1 MKILL
6 MTLAI
11 GEVFSTGPR
20 VTGTYPLE
28 LYGRVRSCEVTNGE
42 VAACHAPYTGE
53 VVLPRGVG
61 GKYVLCSALE
71 GKVVTCSATGYS
83 GKVALPAPK

>member
-20 VTGTYPLE
+20 VSGTYPLE
-28 LYGRVRSCEVTNGE
+28 MYGRVRSCEVSHGE
-42 VAACHAPYTGE
+42 VVVCREPYTGE
-53 VVLPRGVG
+53 AVLPRGVG
-61 GKYVLCSALE
+61 GKYVLCSAVA
-71 GKVVTCSATGYS
+71 GNVVMCSATGYS
-83 GKVALPAPK
+83 GKIALPTRK